1 MDEVH
6 AMNPKESRLLASPL
20 LAAEAAQEID
30 NIEAEIH
37 RFLRGELSPE
47 RFRAFRLGHGIYG
60 QRQPGVQMVRVK
72 IPSGVLNGRQLRR
85 LADVA
90 EEFSTGISH
99 LTTRQDLQFH
109 YVPLPR
115 VPQLLRLLAEVGL
128 TSREA
133 CANSVRNITAC
144 PLTGVIAEEAFNV
157 QPYSLAAYAYL
168 VRNPFCQQMARKFK
182 IAFSACPEDCAA
194 TAIHDI
200 GLLGR
205 VVEEEG
211 RTRYGF
217 RVVVGGGL
225 GSTPFIAQ
233 LLEEFVPL
241 QDLLPTLKGILKVF
255 TDYGNRRN
263 KQKARLKFVVHKMGI
278 ARFRQ
283 EVVAVKQALTP
294 FEREEARLLD
304 YVPPQFAQ
312 RVAGHLAGRPEL
324 AEIRSSQG
332 PGDTSRSLRVLGHES
347 GAFTRWRSC
356 SVRAHQDPERLVVT
370 VLFPLGDLDSSRLR
384 SLAGL
389 VTTFS
394 RDEARVARDQ
404 NLVLPAVRREELL
417 VLYEALASL
426 GLAEAGV
433 GTALDVTACPGA
445 DTCAVGIT
453 SSKGLTRAL
462 RDQLAPLCGNGGLE
476 AFRGV
481 TIKISGCPNSCGQH
495 HIANI
500 GLHGVVKQV
509 NGKTVPAY
517 QLHLGGR
524 VEGSAA
530 RIGKALDKIPARNV
544 PGVVMALLAL
554 YRSERA
560 PDESFPQLVD
570 RLTPERI
577 QSLLKPLIEAPRPPD
592 EPVVDWG
599 QSDPFSTDEIG
610 TGECAG
616 AGTDK
621 AVDPFDNV
629 QAELLQASLFMDL
642 AQWADA
648 LANLN
653 RSQYTLAHVLLDR
666 LGKNPDSDYECACEL
681 RAQVIDRGY
690 AGEAWNEIHREI
702 DALLRSRHPDP
713 AALRRLHRRCLD
725 LLEESKSTLARL
737 ELKRQS
743 AALAEVPG

>member
-1 MDEVH
+1 
-6 AMNPKESRLLASPL
+6 MNTRESRLPAIPL
-20 LAAEAAQEID
+20 VPADAAQEID

-37 RFLRGELSPE
+37 RFLHGELSPE

-60 QRQPGVQMVRVK
+60 QRQPGVQMLRVK
-72 IPSGVLNGRQLRR
+72 IPSGILNGRQLRR
-85 LADVA
+85 LADIS
-90 EEFSTGISH
+90 EEFSTGVSH

-115 VPQLLRLLAEVGL
+115 VPHLLRLLAEVGL

-144 PLTGVIAEEAFNV
+144 PLTGVIAEEVFNV

-205 VVEEEG
+205 VEEVEG
-211 RTRYGF
+211 RTRCGF

-225 GSTPFIAQ
+225 GSTPFVAQ

-278 ARFRQ
+278 ARYRQ
-283 EVVAVKQALTP
+283 EVVAAKRAMTAT
-294 FEREEARLLD
+294 EREEARLLD
-304 YVPPQFAQ
+304 HVPQPFAELA
-312 RVAGHLAGRPEL
+312 AGHLAGRPEL
-324 AEIRSSQG
+324 AEIRSAQRLADASPSIQVS
-332 PGDTSRSLRVLGHES
+332 DRDSD
-347 GAFTRWRSC
+347 AFARWRSC
-356 SVRAHQDPERLVVT
+356 SVRAHQDPQRLVVT
-370 VLFPLGDLDSSRLR
+370 VLFPLGDLDAARLR
-384 SLAGL
+384 ALARL

-394 RDEARVARDQ
+394 GDEARVARDQ
-404 NLVLPAVRREELL
+404 NLVLPSVKREELPA
-417 VLYEALASL
+417 LYEALAAL

-462 RDQLAPLCGNGGLE
+462 REELVPLCGNGGLE

-495 HIANI
+495 HIASI
-500 GLHGVVKQV
+500 GLHGVVKQI
-509 NGKTVPAY
+509 NGKAVPAY

-524 VEGSAA
+524 VEAGTA

-544 PGVVMALLAL
+544 PRVVMALLSL
-554 YRSERA
+554 YRRERA

-570 RLTPERI
+570 RLSPERI
-577 QSLLKPLIEAPRPPD
+577 QSLLKPLIEEPPPPD

-599 QSDPFSTDEIG
+599 QSGPFSTEEIG

-616 AGTDK
+616 AGTDRV
-621 AVDPFDNV
+621 VDPFDNV

-653 RSQYTLAHVLLDR
+653 RCQYTLAQVLLDR
-666 LGKNPDSDYECACEL
+666 LGKHPDSDYECACEL

-690 AGEAWNEIHREI
+690 AKETWNEIHREI

-713 AALRRLHRRCLD
+713 AVLRRLHRRCLD
-725 LLEESKSTLARL
+725 LLEESKSTLALL
-737 ELKRQS
+737 EQKRQS
-743 AALAEVPG
+743 ASLVEVPG

>member
-1 MDEVH
+1 
-6 AMNPKESRLLASPL
+6 MNTPEPRLPAIPL
-20 LAAEAAQEID
+20 VPADAAQEID

-37 RFLRGELSPE
+37 RFLQGELSPE

-85 LADVA
+85 LADIS
-90 EEFSTGISH
+90 EEFSTGVSH

-109 YVPLPR
+109 YVQLSR
-115 VPQLLRLLAEVGL
+115 VPHLLRLLAEVGL

-225 GSTPFIAQ
+225 GSTPFVAQ

-241 QDLLPTLKGILKVF
+241 QDLLPTLKGILRVF

-263 KQKARLKFVVHKMGI
+263 KQKARLKFVIHKMGI
-278 ARFRQ
+278 DRFRR
-283 EVVAVKQALTP
+283 EVVAAKQAMTAS
-294 FEREEARLLD
+294 ERDEARLLD
-304 YVPPQFAQ
+304 HVPQPFAELA
-312 RVAGHLAGRPEL
+312 AGHLAGRPDL
-324 AEIRSSQG
+324 AEIRSAQRLADASPSIQVS
-332 PGDTSRSLRVLGHES
+332 DRDND
-347 GAFTRWRSC
+347 AFARWRSC
-356 SVRAHQDPERLVVT
+356 SLRAHQDPQRLVVT
-370 VLFPLGDLDSSRLR
+370 VLFPLGDLDAGRLR
-384 SLAGL
+384 ALARL

-394 RDEARVARDQ
+394 EDEARVARDQ
-404 NLVLPAVRREELL
+404 NLVLPSVKREELSA
-417 VLYEALASL
+417 LYEALAAL
-426 GLAEAGV
+426 GLAAPGV

-445 DTCAVGIT
+445 DTCTVGIT

-462 RDQLAPLCGNGGLE
+462 REELAPMCANGGLE
-476 AFRGV
+476 AVRGV

-495 HIANI
+495 HIASI

-509 NGKTVPAY
+509 NGKAVPAY

-524 VEGSAA
+524 VEAGTA

-544 PGVVMALLAL
+544 PRVVMALLSL

-570 RLTPERI
+570 RLSPERI
-577 QSLLKPLIEAPRPPD
+577 QSLLKPLIEEAPSPD
-592 EPVVDWG
+592 GPVVDWG
-599 QSDPFSTDEIG
+599 QSDPFSTEEIG

-616 AGTDK
+616 AGTDR

-642 AQWADA
+642 GQWADA

-653 RSQYTLAHVLLDR
+653 RSQYTLAQVLLDR
-666 LGKNPDSDYECACEL
+666 LGKRPDSDYECACEL

-690 AGEAWNEIHREI
+690 AKETWNEIDREI
-702 DALLRSRHPDP
+702 GALLRSRHPDP

-725 LLEESKSTLARL
+725 LLEESKSTLALL
-737 ELKRQS
+737 EQKRQS
-743 AALAEVPG
+743 ASLAEVPG